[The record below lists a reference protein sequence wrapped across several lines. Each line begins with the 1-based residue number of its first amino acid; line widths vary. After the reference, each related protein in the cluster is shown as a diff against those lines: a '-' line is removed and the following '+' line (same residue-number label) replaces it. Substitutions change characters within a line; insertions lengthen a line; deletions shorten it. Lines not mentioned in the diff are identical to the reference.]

1 MALANLGI
9 NIRYNRLRRLLK
21 VRDNVG
27 ASFYNLQLLRELKEA
42 VSVTID
48 DGNME
53 MLEEYLDQ
61 EHPVIVAVDTI
72 DLPYWNQESVSHAV
86 VVVGLEEATVSLHDP
101 WFEDAP
107 KVVDRMLFES
117 AWLRHEYAYAVI
129 QKPG

>member
-1 MALANLGI
+1 MVLANLGI
-9 NIRYNRLRRLLK
+9 SIRYNRLQRLLK

-42 VSVTID
+42 ISVTID

-53 MLEEYLDQ
+53 MLEEYLEQ
-61 EHPVIVAVDTI
+61 GHPVIVAVDTI

-86 VVVGLEEATVSLHDP
+86 VMVGLEESTVSLHDP

-129 QKPG
+129 QKSG